1 MLCGGT
7 LAMTADHTLAP
18 VVLDGES
25 LTVEKAASVGRGQS
39 ARLQEDLI
47 LSRSKTAPRRKRRRI

>member
-1 MLCGGT
+1 
-7 LAMTADHTLAP
+7 MTADHTLAP